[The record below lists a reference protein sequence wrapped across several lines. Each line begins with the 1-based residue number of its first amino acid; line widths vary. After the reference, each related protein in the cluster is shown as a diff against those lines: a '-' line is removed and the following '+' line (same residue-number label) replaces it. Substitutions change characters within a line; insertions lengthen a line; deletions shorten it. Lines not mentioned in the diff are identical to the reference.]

1 MTAMTYEEKIKYLY
15 QEKMKHTREKRRV
28 IGYMDSDDSGM
39 ILPPE
44 EQRKRVETISSSGMP
59 VADIIFADFTPVTKH
74 PEGFLGLRESGENF
88 ERLLKMHPVYI
99 EPVCG
104 LAGAYMT
111 NFNSY
116 RSCQWNPAH
125 SYEELKPLQEKY
137 QLVHAIGASQ
147 HFCQD
152 FSIGLRLGF
161 GGLRKK
167 LLFFQEKNNRTQKQR
182 DFYEGCLGVIRG
194 MQDWIGRTADAYE
207 ERSMEE
213 ENPEYRKNLKE
224 LAKLNRKLV
233 TEPPQ
238 TFREACQWILWYQL
252 GARMY
257 NGSGSLGRLDLYLW
271 PFYEK
276 ERREGVLEKEEAL
289 YYLASMLVRDTGYIQ
304 IGGYDQDGRDN
315 TNELSYLILEAA
327 HLLKAPSNIG
337 LAIGEGIDRGL
348 LYRGVEIQFED
359 KCGNPRF
366 VGVDALIRGFQKNGY
381 DFATAASRVNAGCH
395 WMSIPGREYSLQ
407 DCIKIN
413 LATVLDLA
421 LHEFDKQEQ
430 EGGMESLWR
439 AFETHVGIAVAE
451 TAKSIDW
458 QFEHMYDTFPELF
471 LDLLCDGP
479 VEKGLDASN
488 GGLEFYNFGVDGSA
502 LAVVADSLA
511 AIEELV
517 FQKKRYTFGQL
528 LEFLDNNW
536 EGTKGEIARQYF
548 SNCDKYGKGFTRADD
563 YAAKVSECFTR
574 AVTKHPTPGGH
585 RMVPGLFSWAN
596 TIPMGKILGATPNGR
611 KAGEPISHGA
621 NPNPG
626 FREDGAATAMSNAIA
641 SVQPGYG
648 NTAPMQLELEPG
660 IAKEAGGAALIAE
673 FLADHCRKGGTL
685 INLNILNAEKI
696 LEAQNDPEKYPD
708 LVVRVTGFS
717 AYFASLS
724 PQFRQLV
731 VDRIIKAV

>member
-1 MTAMTYEEKIKYLY
+1 MTVMTYQEKIRYLY
-15 QEKMKHTREKRRV
+15 DEKMKHTKEKRRV
-28 IGYMDSDDSGM
+28 IGYIDSDDSGM
-39 ILPPE
+39 VLSPK
-44 EQRKRVETISSSGMP
+44 EQQKRVETISSSGMP
-59 VADIIFADFTPVTKH
+59 VVDIIFKDFVSKSEH
-74 PEGFLGLRESGENF
+74 PEGFFGLKESGENF
-88 ERLLKMHPVYI
+88 ERLLELHPVYI
-99 EPVCG
+99 DPVCG

-125 SYEELKPLQEKY
+125 SYEDLKPMQEKY

-152 FSIGLRLGF
+152 FSIGCKLGF
-161 GGLRKK
+161 GGLMKK
-167 LLFFQEKNNRTQKQR
+167 LLFFQEKNNQTQKQR
-182 DFYEGCLGVIRG
+182 DFYEGCLAVVRG
-194 MQDWIGRTADAYE
+194 MQNWIGRTADACE
-207 ERSMEE
+207 AQSKKEADPER
-213 ENPEYRKNLKE
+213 RKNLQE
-224 LAKLNRKLV
+224 LAKLNRKLIS
-233 TEPPQ
+233 EPPG
-238 TFREACQWILWYQL
+238 TFREACQWILWYQM

-271 PFYEK
+271 PYYEK
-276 ERREGVLEKEEAL
+276 ERREGTLEKEEAL

-304 IGGYDQDGRDN
+304 IGGYDREGKDN

-337 LAIGEGIDRGL
+337 LAVGEGIDKGL
-348 LYRGVEIQFED
+348 LSRGVEIQFED

-366 VGVDALIRGFQKNGY
+366 VGLDALIRDFQKNGY
-381 DFATAASRVNAGCH
+381 EFADAALRVNAGCH

-413 LATVLDLA
+413 LATALDLA
-421 LHEFDKQEQ
+421 LHELLQQEQ
-430 EGGMESLWR
+430 AVTMELLWSS
-439 AFETHVGIAVAE
+439 FEKHVGIAVTE
-451 TAKSIDW
+451 IAKSIDW

-471 LDLLCDGP
+471 LDLLCIGP

-517 FQKKRYTFGQL
+517 FQKKRYTYEEL
-528 LEFLDNNW
+528 LDFLDRNW
-536 EGTKGEIARQYF
+536 EGSQGEIARRYF
-548 SNCDKYGKGFTRADD
+548 SNCPKYGKGFTLADD
-563 YAAKVSECFTR
+563 YAVKVSQCFTR
-574 AVTKHPTPGGH
+574 AVTKSKTPKGH

-660 IAKEAGGAALIAE
+660 IAKEEGGVALIAE

-696 LEAQNDPEKYPD
+696 TEAQKDPEKYPD

-724 PQFRQLV
+724 PEFRQLV
-731 VDRIIKAV
+731 VDRVVKAV

>member
-1 MTAMTYEEKIKYLY
+1 MTYEEKIRYLY
-15 QEKMKHTREKRRV
+15 REKMKHTREKRQV
-28 IGYMDSDDSGM
+28 IGYIDSDDSGM
-39 ILPPE
+39 ILPPKE
-44 EQRKRVETISSSGMP
+44 MQKRVETISSSGMP
-59 VADIIFADFTPVTKH
+59 VVDIILKDFIPAAKH
-74 PEGFLGLRESGENF
+74 PEGFFGLKESGENF
-88 ERLLKMHPVYI
+88 ERLLDIHPVYI

-116 RSCQWNPAH
+116 RGCQWNPAH
-125 SYEELKPLQEKY
+125 PYEELKPLQEKY

-152 FSIGLRLGF
+152 FSIGFKLGF
-161 GGLRKK
+161 GGLREK
-167 LLFFQEKNNRTQKQR
+167 LLFYQEKNNQTQKQR
-182 DFYEGCLGVIRG
+182 EFYEGCLAVVRG
-194 MQDWIGRTADAYE
+194 MQNWISRTADAYE
-207 ERSMEE
+207 AKSRQEA
-213 ENPEYRKNLKE
+213 NPEYRENLQE

-233 TEPPQ
+233 TEPPE

-271 PFYEK
+271 PYYEK
-276 ERREGVLEKEEAL
+276 ERGEGTLEKEEAL

-304 IGGYDQDGRDN
+304 IGGYDEEGKDT

-327 HLLKAPSNIG
+327 HLLRAPSNIG
-337 LAIGEGIDRGL
+337 LAVGEGIDRGL
-348 LYRGVEIQFED
+348 LRRGVEIQFED

-366 VGVDALIRGFQKNGY
+366 VGTDALIRGFQKNGY
-381 DFATAASRVNAGCH
+381 EFAVASSRINAGCH

-413 LATVLDLA
+413 LARVLDLA
-421 LHEFDKQEQ
+421 LHDLGGPKQAVT
-430 EGGMESLWR
+430 MELLWSF
-439 AFETHVGIAVAE
+439 FENHVRIAVE
-451 TAKSIDW
+451 EIAKSIDW
-458 QFEHMYDTFPELF
+458 QFEYMYDTFPELF
-471 LDLLCDGP
+471 LDLLCHGP
-479 VEKGLDASN
+479 VEQGLDASN

-502 LAVVADSLA
+502 LAIVADSLA
-511 AIEELV
+511 AIEEQV
-517 FQKKRYTFGQL
+517 FQKGRYTFAQL
-528 LEFLDNNW
+528 LDFLESDW
-536 EGTKGEIARQYF
+536 EGPQGEIARQYF
-548 SNCDKYGKGFTRADD
+548 SNCPKYGKGFTRADA
-563 YAAKVSECFTR
+563 YAVKVSECFTR
-574 AVTKHPTPGGH
+574 AVTKAPTPGGH

-660 IAKEAGGAALIAE
+660 IAKEEGGAALVAE

-696 LEAQNDPEKYPD
+696 LEAQKDPEKYPD

-731 VDRIIKAV
+731 VDRVVKSL

>member
-1 MTAMTYEEKIKYLY
+1 MMTYEEKIRYLY
-15 QEKMKHTREKRRV
+15 EEKMKHTREKRRA
-28 IGYMDSDDSGM
+28 IGYIDSDDSGM

-44 EQRKRVETISSSGMP
+44 GQRKRIETISSSGMP
-59 VADIIFADFTPVTKH
+59 VTDVIFKDFIPTAKH
-74 PEGFLGLRESGENF
+74 EEGFFGLKESGENF
-88 ERLLKMHPVYI
+88 RRLLELHPVYI

-116 RSCQWNPAH
+116 RSCQWNPAYP
-125 SYEELKPLQEKY
+125 YEELKPLQEKY

-152 FSIGLRLGF
+152 FSIGLALGF
-161 GGLRKK
+161 GGLKEK
-167 LLFFQEKNNRTQKQR
+167 LCAYQKRNNRSKKQR
-182 DFYEGCLGVIRG
+182 EFYEGCLAVVQG
-194 MQDWIGRTADAYE
+194 MQSWIGRTADAYE
-207 ERSMEE
+207 KQSVREK
-213 ENPEYRKNLKE
+213 NPEFSKNLEE
-224 LAKLNRKLV
+224 LAVLNRKLV
-233 TEPPQ
+233 TEPPS

-276 ERREGVLEKEEAL
+276 DLGQGNLTKEEAL

-304 IGGYDQDGRDN
+304 IGGYDKEGKDN

-327 HLLKAPSNIG
+327 HLLKVPSNIG

-348 LYRGVEIQFED
+348 LHRGVEIQFED

-366 VGVDALIRGFQKNGY
+366 VGVDALIQGFLKNGY
-381 DFATAASRVNAGCH
+381 SYAEASSRINAGCH

-413 LATVLDLA
+413 LAAVLDLA
-421 LHEFDKQEQ
+421 LHEAGRLEKTVS
-430 EGGMESLWR
+430 MELLWR
-439 AFETHVGIAVAE
+439 YFEKHVKIAVAE
-451 TAKSIDW
+451 IGKSIDW
-458 QFEHMYDTFPELF
+458 QYEHMYETFPELF
-471 LDLLCDGP
+471 LDLLCHGP

-488 GGLEFYNFGVDGSA
+488 GGVEFYNFGVDGSA
-502 LAVVADSLA
+502 LAVVADSMA

-528 LEFLDNNW
+528 LEFLDGNW
-536 EGTKGEIARQYF
+536 EGTQGEIARQYF
-548 SNCDKYGKGFTRADD
+548 SNCPKYGRGGSRADA
-563 YAAKVSECFTR
+563 YAVEISQCFTK
-574 AVTKHPTPGGH
+574 AVTERRTPGGH

-596 TIPMGKILGATPNGR
+596 TIPMGKILGASPNGR

-626 FREDGAATAMSNAIA
+626 FREDGAATAMSKAIA

-660 IAKEAGGAALIAE
+660 IAREEGGVEMVAE
-673 FLADHCRKGGTL
+673 LLADHCRKGGTL

-696 LEAQNDPEKYPD
+696 LEAQENPENYPD

-731 VDRIIKAV
+731 VDRVVKSL